1 MAVFKT
7 FNSQDIIVSPLE
19 VNKGFTFYAPPTT
32 TTTTTTAAPTTTTT
46 TSTTTTT
53 TTSTTST
60 TTAAPTTSTTTTA
73 APTTTT
79 AAPTT
84 TTAAPTTTTA
94 APTTTTAAP
103 TTTTTTTAT
112 PTTTTTTT
120 AAPTTTT
127 TTASPAPCTIYDVI
141 VTQEDLDD
149 ATGNNEIGKNDGTLY
164 VDYIAC
170 DGTPT
175 TTQFGGA
182 GIFQICVQLFAS
194 PLPDIYIYIN
204 NTKTVPFNGSSVS
217 DTSVVC
223 T

>member
-46 TSTTTTT
+46 TSTTSTT

-60 TTAAPTTSTTTTA
+60 TTAAPTTSTTTTE

-79 AAPTT
+79 STTTTEAPTT
-84 TTAAPTTTTA
+84 
-94 APTTTTAAP
+94 TTTTAAP
-103 TTTTTTTAT
+103 TTTTTTTAA

-127 TTASPAPCTIYDVI
+127 TTAAPSSCTIYDVV

-182 GIFQICVQLFAS
+182 GTFQICVQSLVS

-217 DTSVVC
+217 DTLVVC

>member
-46 TSTTTTT
+46 TSTTSTT

-60 TTAAPTTSTTTTA
+60 TTAAPTTSTTTTE

-79 AAPTT
+79 STTTTEAPTT
-84 TTAAPTTTTA
+84 TSTTTA
-94 APTTTTAAP
+94 
-103 TTTTTTTAT
+103 

-127 TTASPAPCTIYDVI
+127 TTTEAPTTTTTTTAPASCTIYDVV

-182 GIFQICVQLFAS
+182 GTFQICVQSLVS

-217 DTSVVC
+217 DTLVVC

>member
-46 TSTTTTT
+46 TSTTSTT

-60 TTAAPTTSTTTTA
+60 TTAAPTTSTTTTE
-73 APTTTT
+73 APTTTTSTTTTEAPTTTTTT

-84 TTAAPTTTTA
+84 STTTTA
-94 APTTTTAAP
+94 A
-103 TTTTTTTAT
+103 

-127 TTASPAPCTIYDVI
+127 TTAAPASCTIYDVI

-182 GIFQICVQLFAS
+182 GTFQICVQLFAS
-194 PLPDIYIYIN
+194 PLPDIYIYVN
-204 NTKTVPFNGSSVS
+204 NTKTVPFNGSAVS
-217 DTSVVC
+217 DTLVAC

>member
-46 TSTTTTT
+46 TSTT
-53 TTSTTST
+53 ST
-60 TTAAPTTSTTTTA
+60 TTAAPTTSTTTTE
-73 APTTTT
+73 
-79 AAPTT
+79 
-84 TTAAPTTTTA
+84 
-94 APTTTTAAP
+94 AP
-103 TTTTTTTAT
+103 TTTTTTTTTEAPT
-112 PTTTTTTT
+112 TTTTTTTTTTEAPTTTSTTTAPTTTTTTT

-127 TTASPAPCTIYDVI
+127 TTTEAPTTTTTTTAPASCTIYDVV

-182 GIFQICVQLFAS
+182 GTFQICVQSLVS

-204 NTKTVPFNGSSVS
+204 NTKTVPFNGSAVS